1 MPLPGAGS
9 SLITASGGQADVL
22 LAEALQT
29 SDRKIEASRQLI
41 DTQDASVGG
50 DDVLH
55 LVGDARL
62 RLGRPG
68 TLRHPVCQRTGG
80 TLPARRRVRIHHD
93 AGDRSAQVRV
103 LERLMGVLDQGWG
116 AQRACPCR
124 PEKGSD
130 GPSSAFQ
137 LVIGDACNRAV
148 QGDRGFPV
156 DQRSC
161 RARLL
166 TFPELSRIF
175 KRRRLHLSYSRWHDY
190 TQRFRGH
197 WTVHD

>member
-1 MPLPGAGS
+1 VDEAAVGCFVNLLVLRTSLADNPDFRELVDRIRTTNLQAAEHGGMPF
-9 SLITASGGQADVL
+9 DVL
-22 LAEALQT
+22 VRELAAGGSKAHHPLATVGIGLQNLPSAFPAPDGVT
-29 SDRKIEASRQLI
+29 ATILPDNPEVSRF
-41 DTQDASVGG
+41 DMNV
-50 DDVLH
+50 DVFL
-55 LVGDARL
+55 
-62 RLGRPG
+62 
-68 TLRHPVCQRTGG
+68 
-80 TLPARRRVRIHHD
+80 
-93 AGDRSAQVRV
+93 
-103 LERLMGVLDQGWG
+103 
-116 AQRACPCR
+116 
-124 PEKGSD
+124 GSD
-130 GPSSAFQ
+130 DPSSAFQ